1 MVAPWCGKGAPRGG
15 RTPARPHHVR
25 SLWVAGV
32 ALTLEAIDVSRVVIV
47 KSDDG
52 STERDSI
59 SGTPLMPFA
68 RDAVARSDVPVASEK
83 PAPIARRMNAPAGAV
98 IVSCDDSVAI
108 ANDVAVDTHGLDTD
122 GYAA

>member
-1 MVAPWCGKGAPRGG
+1 MRRASSP
-15 RTPARPHHVR
+15 
-25 SLWVAGV
+25 WVAGDAAATV
-32 ALTLEAIDVSRVVIV
+32 VVIDVSRVVIV

-52 STERDSI
+52 STARDSI

-98 IVSCDDSVAI
+98 IVSCDESAPRGLIVEMAYD
-108 ANDVAVDTHGLDTD
+108 DAVDVHGLDTD